1 MTSVEDAVPDARVAT
16 PTDAERDRLSSSNG
30 DLKPW
35 RVWGPYVAGRQWG
48 TVREDYSANGDAWN
62 SFPFDHSHRRA
73 YRWGEDGIAG
83 ICDRYGFLNL
93 ALALWNGQDDR
104 LKERLFGLTN
114 PQGNHGEDVKEFWWH
129 LDATPT
135 HSYAEYLYRYPQ
147 AAFPYADLVAENA
160 RRRPDEPEYELVDTG
175 VLAQDRFFDVTV
187 VHAKAS
193 ADDVTMEI
201 RVMNHGPDAA
211 PLDVVP
217 QFWFR
222 NTWAWGRDARKPTI
236 QPAEV
241 LGCPAL
247 TARHE
252 WLGEYHLI
260 AEGRPRLLLCDN
272 ETNVER
278 LFGVAGGGPAHP
290 KDAIDDAIVH
300 GDESHLAVDLGTKAA
315 VWWHLD
321 AVQPGETVV
330 LRLRLVSAAALVPAG
345 GPFDAAEI
353 TVAQRRREADLFYAQ
368 VVPEGTSEDDAFIAR
383 RAFAG
388 LMWCK
393 QVYRYSVRQWLDGDP
408 AGPAPPAERRAPQPA
423 GRNTEWKHLDLAD
436 VISMPDEWEYP
447 WFASWDLAFHCVALS
462 HVDSWFAK
470 EQLALM
476 CREWAMNPS
485 GQLAAYEWNF
495 SDVNPPVMAWAAFR
509 VYQQDAVVV
518 GAPDRPFLV
527 RVFTKLMFNFG
538 WWVNR
543 KDPHGD
549 NLFEGG
555 FLGMDNIG
563 VFDRSAP
570 LPEGQRLEQS
580 DATSWMAFFCLT
592 MLEIAI
598 ELAELDQG
606 WDEVATKFL
615 EHYLAIAEAIEAFGS
630 EGVSLWDEEDGFF
643 YDVLVQ
649 GGVPTPVRV
658 RSIVGLLPLL
668 GVMTIPDFV
677 WDRLPDFSRRLAWLR
692 ERRPEMASAVIQP
705 HGRQERYT
713 LSIVSLKRLTPL
725 LNRLFDEEE
734 FLSPHGIRALSA
746 AYRSGATIELPGRDA
761 VQINYKP
768 AESDDGLFGGNS
780 NWRGPVW
787 IPVNA
792 LVLHALRVYGGG
804 FAEELAVDYPVRS
817 NNIGPLSAA
826 ADDLEQRLI
835 GLFRIGPDGRRPGD
849 PPHVPTGPLWQ
860 AHPTFSEYFNGD
872 DGSGLGASHQ
882 TGWTAMIAHL
892 ICNREAYAE
901 GVNPKEDKPLER

>member
-1 MTSVEDAVPDARVAT
+1 MTSVDEAAT
-16 PTDAERDRLSSSNG
+16 GTGAAAPTDAERDRLLSSNG

-62 SFPFDHSHRRA
+62 SFPFDHAHRRA

-83 ICDRYGFLNL
+83 LCDRYGFLNL
-93 ALALWNGQDDR
+93 ALALWNGHDDR

-147 AAFPYADLVAENA
+147 ATFPYVDLVRENA

-175 VLAQDRFFDVTV
+175 VLQQDRFFDVTV

-193 ADDVTMEI
+193 PDDLIMEI
-201 RVMNHGPDAA
+201 RIVNHGPEAA

-222 NTWAWGRDARKPTI
+222 NTWAWGRDARRPTI
-236 QPAEV
+236 QPDEV

-247 TARHE
+247 LARHE
-252 WLGEYHLI
+252 WLGEYYLV

-278 LFGVAGGGPAHP
+278 LFGETDGLSAHP

-300 GDESHLAVDLGTKAA
+300 GDESHLAADLGTKAA
-315 VWWHLD
+315 VWWHLE
-321 AVQPGETVV
+321 AVRPGEIVV
-330 LRLRLVSAAALVPAG
+330 LRLRLVSAAALVRAG

-353 TVAQRRREADLFYAQ
+353 TVAQRRREANLFYEN
-368 VVPEGTSEDDAFIAR
+368 VMPEGTSEDDAFIAR

-393 QVYRYSVRQWLDGDP
+393 QVYRYSVRQWLEGDP
-408 AGPAPPAERRAPQPA
+408 AGPAPPPERRAAQPA

-509 VYQQDAVVV
+509 VYQQDAAVV

-592 MLEIAI
+592 MLEIAV
-598 ELAELDQG
+598 ELAELDRG

-630 EGVSLWDEEDGFF
+630 EGVSLWDDRDGFF

-649 GGVPTPVRV
+649 DGVPNPVRV

-677 WDRLPDFSRRLAWLR
+677 WERLPDFSRRLAWLR

-705 HGRQERYT
+705 HGQQERYT
-713 LSIVSLKRLTPL
+713 LSIVSLNRLTPM
-725 LNRLFDEEE
+725 LNRLFDEGE
-734 FLSPHGIRALSA
+734 FLSRHGIRALSA
-746 AYRSGATIELPGRDA
+746 AYRGGETIELPGRDA
-761 VQINYKP
+761 VEINYKP

-792 LVLHALRVYGGG
+792 LVLHALRVYAGG
-804 FAEELAVDYPVRS
+804 FAEELPVDYPVGS
-817 NNIGPLSAA
+817 NHIGPLSAA

-849 PPHVPTGPLWQ
+849 PCHVPTGPLWQ

-892 ICNREAYAE
+892 ICNREAYAD
-901 GVNPKEDKPLER
+901 GVNPKEQKPQER